1 MEARLDLSDRR
12 LHHTPRLHLELFPL
26 HRRAFEERE
35 SLENVAAL
43 RIPQI
48 LRRNQ
53 PLHNEL
59 QGKLCRRLCHFK
71 RGAILPLGHDCARLF
86 LDDAQTFELAEKI
99 LAVPSDAAL

>member
-53 PLHNEL
+53 PLHDEL
-59 QGKLCRRLCHFK
+59 KGELCRRLRHLK
-71 RGAILPLGHDCARLF
+71 RGAVLALAHNRTRLF
-86 LDDAQTFELAEKI
+86 LHDAQPFELAEKI